1 MTSKYRRIVL
11 KLSGEALAGKG
22 GFGIDH
28 QTVLPICNSIK
39 SCVELGAQVGIV
51 VGGGN
56 FWRGRTSGRMDHTR
70 ADHMG
75 MMATV
80 INALALEDALE
91 EVGVPAR
98 VQTAIP
104 IQTVAE
110 PYSRDEAVRHMEA
123 GRVVLFG
130 CGTGCPFFSTDTTAA
145 LRAVEVGAD
154 IVLKATMVDGV
165 YDKDPH
171 KHPDARRYDTVSFSQ
186 VLTQQ
191 LSVMDMTAASLCRD
205 NGLPVLVFDLSDPEN
220 ICRAVRGENIGTIV
234 KEV

>member
-91 EVGVPAR
+91 EAGVPAR

-123 GRVVLFG
+123 GRVVVFG